1 MCVCIMFCILK
12 YRFICFLRDFFSDSK
27 FSSSGREDV
36 DVRMLGRG
44 RPFLLEMVN
53 PRKVHL
59 TRDELDDIQSN
70 INESTNDIY
79 IRDLQIVPK

>member
-1 MCVCIMFCILK
+1 MI
-12 YRFICFLRDFFSDSK
+12 FFSDSK

>member
-1 MCVCIMFCILK
+1 MYFEIQIYLFFTRNI
-12 YRFICFLRDFFSDSK
+12 FSDSK